1 MEAVQNELVDRDEA
15 LRQLRDQL
23 LRAQERMK
31 YFADKK
37 RSDRSYNI
45 GEWVFV
51 KLRAHRQN
59 SVVTRINAKLA
70 AKYFGPYPVVE
81 RVGAVA
87 YKVKLPE
94 GSRVH
99 PVFHV
104 SLLKKAVGTYA
115 EESELPDHLEGERG
129 PGYEPDNVL
138 ARRTIVIQGREVG
151 QVLVQWKG
159 QSVEEATWE
168 DAVLLKSQFPNFSL
182 EDKAVFSGGSI
193 VRDVAVSNEEEESLA
208 HHGPVGPREWLVYSR
223 RGKRVTKG

>member
-1 MEAVQNELVDRDEA
+1 VEAVQNELLDRDEA

-37 RSDRSYNI
+37 RNDRSYNI

-94 GSRVH
+94 GSKVH

-115 EESELPDHLEGERG
+115 EESELPDHLEGEKG
-129 PGYEPDNVL
+129 PGYEPGTVL
-138 ARRTIVIQGREVG
+138 ARRTIVIQGREVS
-151 QVLVQWKG
+151 QVLVQWQG
-159 QSVEEATWE
+159 QSTEEATWE
-168 DAVLLKSQFPNFSL
+168 DIVL
-182 EDKAVFSGGSI
+182 
-193 VRDVAVSNEEEESLA
+193 
-208 HHGPVGPREWLVYSR
+208 
-223 RGKRVTKG
+223 